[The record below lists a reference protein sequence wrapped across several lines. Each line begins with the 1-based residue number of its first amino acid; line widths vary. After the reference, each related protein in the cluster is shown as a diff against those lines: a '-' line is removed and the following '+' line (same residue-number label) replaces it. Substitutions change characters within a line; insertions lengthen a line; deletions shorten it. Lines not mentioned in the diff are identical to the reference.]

1 MKKLIII
8 VTVPVVL
15 ETWLKGQAKYLSH
28 YYDVEIVTSYADT
41 TKTIEAY
48 EDVPIRHIE
57 FNRKINLLKD
67 LKVLLKLLIYF
78 YNSKP
83 DIVYTLTPKAGLLG
97 MLASWLYR
105 VPLRVHNV
113 VGLPLMEAKGKRK
126 VILAVTERI
135 TYFCATHVYANSF
148 NLKNYMQKYLTCK
161 DVSVIAQGSVN
172 GVDVDWFCDT
182 VDFETKQNLKK
193 QLAIQNGDFVIT
205 FVGRIVKD
213 KGINELIS
221 VFNTLSRSHKHLKL
235 LLIGDLE
242 EELDP
247 ISEKSKEIMHQH
259 EQIIHVRFQKD
270 IRAFLSITD
279 LFVLPSYREGL
290 PNVLIEAGSYGIPL
304 LATNINGCNEVI
316 MHEKNGLL
324 IDPKNEIALQ
334 NGIEKFL
341 IDKDF
346 YQEVKKSARESIV
359 SRYAQHYF
367 WRALRKEFAK
377 LEQEVHV

>member
-1 MKKLIII
+1 MKKLIIL

-15 ETWLKGQAKYLSH
+15 ETWLKGQAKYLSN
-28 YYDVEIVTSYADT
+28 YYDVEIITSYSHNT
-41 TKTIEAY
+41 RGIEAY
-48 EDVPIRHIE
+48 ENVPIRHIE

-67 LKVLLKLLIYF
+67 FKVLIKLLIYF
-78 YNSKP
+78 HKIKP
-83 DIVYTLTPKAGLLG
+83 DIIYTLTPKAGLLG
-97 MLASWLYR
+97 MIASWLYR

-148 NLKNYMQKYLTCK
+148 NLKNYIQKHLTCK
-161 DVSVIAQGSVN
+161 DVNVIAQGSVN

-193 QLAIQNGDFVIT
+193 QLDVKNGDFVIT

-221 VFNTLSRSHKHLKL
+221 AFNTLSQSYKHLKL

-247 ISEKSKEIMHQH
+247 ISEKSKEIIHQH
-259 EQIIHVRFQKD
+259 EQIVHVGFQQD
-270 IRAFLSITD
+270 IRMFLSITD

-316 MHEKNGLL
+316 IHEKNGLL
-324 IDPKNEIALQ
+324 IDPKNETDLQ

-341 IDKDF
+341 MDQDF
-346 YQEVKKSARESIV
+346 FQGIKQCERESII
-359 SRYAQHYF
+359 SRYEQNYF
-367 WRALRKEFAK
+367 WDALHAEFVK
-377 LEQEVHV
+377 LEKEVCV